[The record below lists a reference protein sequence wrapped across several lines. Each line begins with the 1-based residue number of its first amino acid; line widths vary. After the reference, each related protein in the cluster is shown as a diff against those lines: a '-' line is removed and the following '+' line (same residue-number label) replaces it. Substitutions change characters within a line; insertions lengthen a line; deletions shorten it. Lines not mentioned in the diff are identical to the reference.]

1 MRIYISIRYY
11 IEAFVIPRLK
21 KSNPRTFANLAA
33 IISELLTRIIMES
46 LGERTSP
53 IIWMYYL
60 AFLLHYV

>member
-11 IEAFVIPRLK
+11 IQDFVIPRLK

-33 IISELLTRIIMES
+33 IISELLTNMES

-60 AFLLHYV
+60 AFLLHDV